1 MSCIRLLKFCG
12 IGLLLQ
18 AYNKKINWLSVMN
31 VILYV
36 KGISAMCLYWS
47 SKLTV
52 LYSNLVQRAQGSQAS
67 GAPRQAVTQCVNN
80 SSREISVTNV

>member
-1 MSCIRLLKFCG
+1 
-12 IGLLLQ
+12 
-18 AYNKKINWLSVMN
+18 MN

-36 KGISAMCLYWS
+36 KGISAICLYWS

-52 LYSNLVQRAQGSQAS
+52 LYSNQGCLIQRAQGSQAS
-67 GAPRQAVTQCVNN
+67 GAPRQAVMQCVNI

>member
-31 VILYV
+31 VIFYV
-36 KGISAMCLYWS
+36 KGISAICLYWS

-52 LYSNLVQRAQGSQAS
+52 LYSNQGRLIQRAQGPQTGSD
-67 GAPRQAVTQCVNN
+67 AVC
-80 SSREISVTNV
+80 